1 MQRPNYWARLAE
13 ELLQECQSILKSP
26 ILFHFIPLEKSFL
39 YWTHQYTKYNF
50 EWNNKEFS

>member
-13 ELLQECQSILKSP
+13 ELLQERQSTLKSP

-39 YWTHQYTKYNF
+39 YWTHQYTKYIF